1 MDDDHNLSAETLR
14 KVNAKMA
21 VRHRDVVDYWSARED
36 ECGLGVDWADA
47 RNRCWRCAREA
58 RLELCHIVPASRD
71 GLRKSSNLVL
81 LCKRCHKEAMNV
93 SDP

>member
-1 MDDDHNLSAETLR
+1 MPRCFSVVSVWYSIPSKLR
-14 KVNAKMA
+14 
-21 VRHRDVVDYWSARED
+21 SARED

-47 RNRCWRCAREA
+47 RNRCWRCGREA